1 MSDFIP
7 YEYRDQM
14 KKLGLWD
21 RVVFRKKLLWF
32 PIRRNLRRAKRCFI
46 ETKNWLIFF
55 IPFAIAF
62 ALGIV
67 ICLAC
72 GAIELIELGSLI
84 LSVIFGSFALLM
96 MKDIWDKEKRRH
108 EILAEQFEIYEQ
120 YLGFIQRKYSELLD
134 LGNVIL
140 SFHARYPFENEA
152 FSNLFVQEAT
162 KQKVT
167 FSNMPQRNKVI
178 EELIDEFVQFRGVL
192 SYKHFID
199 FRSSNLF
206 LNIHYTIEHLNSIKT
221 LSQPTS
227 PTYADNIVGILL
239 SSYHIFACL
248 RRPWRYPMDS
258 HKRRQ
263 LEIWLENHTQR
274 DQLATL

>member
-1 MSDFIP
+1 MF
-7 YEYRDQM
+7 YR
-14 KKLGLWD
+14 
-21 RVVFRKKLLWF
+21 
-32 PIRRNLRRAKRCFI
+32 N
-46 ETKNWLIFF
+46 KNWLIFF

-258 HKRRQ
+258 YKRRQ
-263 LEIWLENHTQR
+263 LETWLANHAQR
-274 DQLATL
+274 N